1 MDKSLDGRVAVVTG
15 GGVGIGSA
23 VSLELAR
30 QGAEVVVA
38 DPGVGV
44 QGEPLDEP
52 TAAATAERINAA
64 GGSASSSKVSV
75 TDPDGLRGLFEDT
88 RSRYGSL
95 DVVVNTA
102 GILRYPKLPD
112 TAEDDWSAVLDV
124 HFNGYRNVLD
134 AALPM
139 MVEEGYGRVLGFT
152 SGVGLAR
159 NAGDAMIYGTAKRA
173 VAALTWQLGPFLPA
187 GITVNALSPIAATR
201 MVRDTLR
208 ASGANVSG
216 LDLSAMPQPEHMAHA
231 AAYLVGERAGW
242 CRGQVIFSAGSE
254 LSVISP
260 PRLLE
265 AARTEGVED
274 LDQMLATVM
283 PVVLAPAEEER
294 RSGGGSNPR
303 FGDVFSGSAPSAV
316 TREQPR
322 RCLVVADE
330 PALAASIAG
339 ALPTWG
345 MKPVGPGGGDP
356 GHRLGNEHA
365 RRVRCRLGR
374 TSACRRPGRT
384 IGCRGGGVEYARPG
398 RFRRSAGMA
407 SPARRPRDDRRP
419 RRVPGWVA
427 AGGGQVCAGDQPP
440 ASDRSRDQGRLGGG
454 TSRCPG
460 SGPTGSQRQREHTAD
475 FSRCLLAQRRVDTT
489 FRRTGSKPPR
499 GPTIGSRRCPRP
511 PWRRARRGP
520 GMARGARPPGADHD
534 GVVRRRRRP
543 GLRRRGP
550 ATGHRPSER
559 GLTARMGPAARS
571 CWSATRSSPS

>member
-30 QGAEVVVA
+30 QGADVVVA

-159 NAGDAMIYGTAKRA
+159 NAGDAMIYGAAKRA

-356 GHRLGNEHA
+356 GTDSGTSMPEGFDAVSAGLRLAADRAGPLDAVVVVSSTPALDGSVDRPEWLRLLDAHVTTVGHVVSQAGWLRAAA
-365 RRVRCRLGR
+365 RYALETNRQLRIVLVTRVGSEGGLPAAQAVAQLARSVSESTLPISLDAFSVSVESTRHSDALAASHLVARLSGADDALALR
-374 TSACRRPGRT
+374 GAELVVGQGWLGVRGHPEPTTTVSF
-384 IGCRGGGVEYARPG
+384 GGGAV
-398 RFRRSAGMA
+398 
-407 SPARRPRDDRRP
+407 PA
-419 RRVPGWVA
+419 
-427 AGGGQVCAGDQPP
+427 
-440 ASDRSRDQGRLGGG
+440 
-454 TSRCPG
+454 
-460 SGPTGSQRQREHTAD
+460 
-475 FSRCLLAQRRVDTT
+475 FVDEVL
-489 FRRTGSKPPR
+489 
-499 GPTIGSRRCPRP
+499 
-511 PWRRARRGP
+511 RRAI
-520 GMARGARPPGADHD
+520 
-534 GVVRRRRRP
+534 
-543 GLRRRGP
+543 
-550 ATGHRPSER
+550 GHPSV
-559 GLTARMGPAARS
+559 A
-571 CWSATRSSPS
+571 